1 MAFLAFVCGL
11 VSPVKLS
18 LVGDIYLT
26 EIILVLAAGA
36 SFASPRESRLLE
48 DRSFHSLLLAALATL
63 AGYILSDLVQGSRP
77 DQYLRGWGRVLLVI
91 LDFLC
96 LSVLASRSRMHLW
109 WFVLGAGIGGVLYLR
124 FVTGAPLALWKFG
137 YADPIG
143 LIAAAA
149 GGMLPLRLASLGFAA
164 LGLKSI
170 VSDYR
175 SFGAIC
181 FLIATYLW
189 VRAANPSEPFA
200 GSGRMLKLALA
211 GVAALGITV
220 ALLSATDTGGN
231 GRRDE
236 SNAGRR
242 AAIEVGLIAVAES
255 PLIGHGSW
263 TEDKALA
270 KLFLKRQLEL
280 RGLKDAGWEA
290 GTTFS
295 PHSQVLH
302 AWVEGGLLGT
312 VFFWFLLYSLLK
324 NLGWFLQRRPL
335 DILTPSLL
343 MFVVITLWNL
353 FMSPFSAPH
362 RVFIAVGALVAVL
375 MAMERRE
382 ASEVSRTSPI
392 GESTP
397 RLEQSPTKT
406 YSALSGRRIHWRSN
420 SARVCMRKTSG
431 ARMKLEK

>member
-1 MAFLAFVCGL
+1 
-11 VSPVKLS
+11 
-18 LVGDIYLT
+18 
-26 EIILVLAAGA
+26 
-36 SFASPRESRLLE
+36 LLE
-48 DRSFHSLLLAALATL
+48 DRSFRSLLLAALVTL

-96 LSVLASRSRMHLW
+96 LSVLVSRSRMHLW

-124 FVTGAPLALWKFG
+124 FVTGAPLAFWKFG

-149 GGMLPLRLASLGFAA
+149 GGMLPLRLASLGFSA
-164 LGLKSI
+164 LGIKSL

-181 FLIATYLW
+181 LLIATYLW
-189 VRAANPSEPFA
+189 VRAANPSKPFA
-200 GSGRMLKLALA
+200 GSGQVLKLALA
-211 GVAALGITV
+211 GIAAVGVAV
-220 ALLSATDTGGN
+220 ALLSATGTGSG

-236 SNAGRR
+236 SNAGRQ
-242 AAIEVGLIAVAES
+242 AAIEVGLIAVADS

-280 RGLKDAGWEA
+280 RGMKDAGWDA

-312 VFFWFLLYSLLK
+312 VFFWCLLYSLLR
-324 NLGWFLQRRPL
+324 NVGWLLQRRPV

-343 MFVVITLWNL
+343 MFVIITLWNL

-362 RVFIAVGALVAVL
+362 RVFIAVGAVVAVL

-382 ASEVSRTSPI
+382 ASEVSNSSPI
-392 GESTP
+392 RESMP
-397 RLEQSPTKT
+397 RLERSPKKT
-406 YSALSGRRIHWRSN
+406 ASALSGRSIQWRSS

-431 ARMKLEK
+431 ARMKFEK